1 MNVMVVDDEPLLRFH
16 LQRLLQELWEDL
28 EQVVSLGSG
37 IEAVN
42 MIHEVPIHTV
52 FLDIKMPGISGI
64 ETAELL
70 RENGYQGHIV
80 FVTAYDEHAVAA
92 FEHEAVDYILKP
104 VEEERLHQCIER
116 IIKRDQKEIRYELNA
131 DQLQQLLPSDQASS
145 APLRWI
151 NATKGNRIHIVQL
164 DDIYCFI
171 AEDKYTTVVT
181 AQGEYLIR
189 KTIKQLTQELNGA
202 QFWRIHRAVIVQVAK
217 IAVAERDEQGH
228 YSVTMQDIDRTLPV
242 SRNNTHLFK
251 QM

>member
-16 LQRLLQELWEDL
+16 LQKLLQELWEDL
-28 EQVVSLGSG
+28 DQVICLSSG

-42 MIHEVPIHTV
+42 MIHEVSIHTV

-70 RENGYQGHIV
+70 RNNGYEGHIV
-80 FVTAYDEHAVAA
+80 FVTAYDEHAIAA
-92 FEHEAVDYILKP
+92 FEYEAIDYLLKP
-104 VEEERLHQCIER
+104 VQEERLHKCIER
-116 IIKRDQKEIRYELNA
+116 ITNRDQKEVRYELKA
-131 DQLQQLLPSDQASS
+131 EQLQKLLPHANKSTG
-145 APLRWI
+145 PLRWI
-151 NATKGNRIHIVQL
+151 NATQGDRIHIVQL

-189 KTIKQLTQELNGA
+189 KSIKQLTQELNDT

-217 IAVAERDEQGH
+217 IAVAERNEQGH
-228 YSVTMQDIDRTLPV
+228 YAVTMQDINRVLPV

>member
-42 MIHEVPIHTV
+42 RIHEEPIHAV
-52 FLDIKMPGISGI
+52 FLDIKMPGINGI
-64 ETAELL
+64 ETAKLL
-70 RENGYQGHIV
+70 RENGYEGHIV
-80 FVTAYDEHAVAA
+80 FVTAYDEHAIAA
-92 FEHEAVDYILKP
+92 FEHDAVDYLLKP
-104 VEEERLHQCIER
+104 VEEERLHQCIDR
-116 IIKRDQKEIRYELNA
+116 IIKRDKKGVRYELNT
-131 DQLQQLLPSDQASS
+131 DQLQQLLPNTNDG
-145 APLRWI
+145 PLRWI

-164 DDIYCFI
+164 EDVYCFI

-189 KTIKQLTQELNGA
+189 KTIKQLALELNRA
-202 QFWRIHRAVIVQVAK
+202 KFWRIHRAVIVQVAK
-217 IAVAERDEQGH
+217 IAMAERDEQGH
-228 YSVTMQDIDRTLPV
+228 YSVLIQDIDRTLPV
-242 SRNNTHLFK
+242 SRNNAYLFK